1 MGLVEK
7 VIWNL
12 TRTEITK
19 QNCRETRDVTF
30 GDMKL
35 ILYGTEEQPQVV
47 ELEPRPND
55 ISDRNLDYPA
65 ADSLIDEN
73 ETFRER
79 REPIINQNT
88 NWMDL
93 IGQNVA
99 VRNADHLW
107 IHHCLTSMEPLLKSN
122 IVSLFKYFHA
132 KQYSL

>member
-1 MGLVEK
+1 
-7 VIWNL
+7 
-12 TRTEITK
+12 
-19 QNCRETRDVTF
+19 
-30 GDMKL
+30 MKL

-93 IGQNVA
+93 IGQTDGILIFDCA
-99 VRNADHLW
+99 FERFGGFA
-107 IHHCLTSMEPLLKSN
+107 
-122 IVSLFKYFHA
+122 KYV
-132 KQYSL
+132 